1 MRKLNIWCVENKKL
15 LNEIRKSHFFVLSLL
30 ILFTILVA
38 MIIGLFVAI

>member
-1 MRKLNIWCVENKKL
+1 MRKLNIWRVENKKL